1 MMLYLESSSHFAGS
15 TKIRTW
21 NLRVGA
27 LALAILFSLGGLS
40 PMFAQQARLNVG
52 YIPAS
57 DIVPLFVAKERGF
70 FEKRNVDATLTRI
83 GLAPNIAAA
92 IISGD
97 VQIGMGTAPVFI
109 QGIQGGLDLVAV
121 SGATRM
127 KKDNPFAG
135 LVVRSGLNLKSAADL
150 KGRKVGIPGFRSQMD
165 VLFRKWLMTQGL
177 KPSDVNGVEVSLPLM
192 NDVLKSGNIDAA
204 VVLEPFRSRI
214 IDGGTGQTLA
224 NFVGDVDP
232 DLSSAFWMASRDWA
246 EKNPAIVQAFR
257 EAWVE
262 GIAYVAK
269 NPEDAKQIE
278 FQYLKLNSPV
288 TPSYSSS
295 ISSSDLDTFV
305 SLMKETG
312 MLQQG
317 IDTQHAI
324 LK

>member
-1 MMLYLESSSHFAGS
+1 MLYHEPSSRFAESK
-15 TKIRTW
+15 KIRTW
-21 NLRVGA
+21 ISRASA
-27 LALAILFSLGGLS
+27 LASAALFSLGCLS
-40 PMFAQQARLNVG
+40 PVFAQQAQLNVG

-57 DIVPLFVAKERGF
+57 DIVPLFIAKEKGF
-70 FEKRNVDATLTRI
+70 FEKRNVKVTLTRV
-83 GLAPNIAAA
+83 GLAPNMPAA

-109 QGIQGGLDLVAV
+109 QAVQGGLDLVAV

-135 LVVRSGLNLKSAADL
+135 LIVRTGLNLKSAADL
-150 KGRKVGIPGFRSQMD
+150 KGRKVGVPGFRSQMD
-165 VLFRKWLMTQGL
+165 VLFRKWLMTQGIQ
-177 KPSDVNGVEVSLPLM
+177 PSEVNGVEIPLPQM
-192 NDVLKSGNIDAA
+192 NDVLRAGTIDAA

-214 IDGGTGQTLA
+214 IDGGAGQTLA

-232 DLSSAFWMASRDWA
+232 DLSSAFWMAARDWA
-246 EKNPAIVQAFR
+246 EKNPTIVQVFR
-257 EAWVE
+257 EAWAE
-262 GIAYVAK
+262 GIDYAAK

-278 FQYLKLNSPV
+278 FQYLKLNTAV

-305 SLMKETG
+305 SLMQETG
-312 MLQQG
+312 MLQGG
-317 IDTQHAI
+317 IDTQRAI

>member
-1 MMLYLESSSHFAGS
+1 MLYLEPPSRLAGRVRS
-15 TKIRTW
+15 RTW
-21 NLRVGA
+21 ISRVRT
-27 LALAILFSLGGLS
+27 LACAVLLSLGGL
-40 PMFAQQARLNVG
+40 PPVLAQQARLNVG

-57 DIVPLFVAKERGF
+57 DIVPLYIAKEKGF

-83 GLAPNIAAA
+83 ALSPNMPAA
-92 IISGD
+92 IMSGD

-109 QGIQGGLDLVAV
+109 QAVQGGLDLVAV

-135 LVVRSGLNLKSAADL
+135 LVVRSGLNVKSVAGL
-150 KGRKVGIPGFRSQMD
+150 KGKKVGIPGFRSQMD
-165 VLFRKWLMTQGL
+165 VLFRKWLMTQGM
-177 KPSDVNGVEVSLPLM
+177 KPSDVNGVEVSLPQM
-192 NDVLKSGNIDAA
+192 NDLLRAGTIDAA

-214 IDGGTGQTLA
+214 IDGGAGQTLA
-224 NFVGDVDP
+224 NFVGEVGP
-232 DLSSAFWMASRDWA
+232 DLPSAFWMASRDWA
-246 EKNPAIVQAFR
+246 EKNPAIVQVFR
-257 EAWVE
+257 EAWTE
-262 GIAYVAK
+262 GIDYAAK

-305 SLMKETG
+305 SLMMETG
-312 MLQQG
+312 LLQQG
-317 IDTQHAI
+317 IDTRRAV